1 MTASRTQRFRA
12 SLLRPW
18 FLVLTAC
25 LIYSLAIIALNDGD
39 PLTLVTIGTQFSEGL
54 DVRQG
59 GTEGYDGQFVYYIAR
74 DPSTAERY
82 LDAPAYRFQRILLP
96 ILGRWLALG
105 HIALIPWTLLVI
117 NLMALAAGTALLEYL
132 LRQYGASRW
141 YALGYGFALGTF
153 GAVRLS
159 LPEPLAYALALGAV
173 VLARQERWL
182 YAAAALALAALAKE
196 TALIFTAGLALYLL
210 SGRQWRTFVVFLSV
224 AVLPFIM
231 WQMIL
236 RWRLGE
242 FGVGSGGAGATS
254 FEIIP
259 FGGFLKILTGAESL
273 IAFEFHRIPY
283 GDLLLI
289 PTRTVFSPGILIVFG
304 VFLLLLTPFALFP
317 TVWALRQCWRLRKSL
332 LRGDQANMATFVL
345 LTNAGIMLFVPFSTY
360 REPLGI
366 LRFVVGLQV
375 AVILYAAQQR
385 SGRALLNS
393 TIWGYTIILLIAWD
407 LAPAS

>member
-1 MTASRTQRFRA
+1 MTASRTKRNRY

-18 FLVLTAC
+18 FLALAAC
-25 LIYSLAIIALNDGD
+25 LIYSLFIVARQDGD
-39 PLTLVTIGTQFSEGL
+39 PLALVTIGTQFSEGL
-54 DVRQG
+54 DPRQG

-105 HIALIPWTLLVI
+105 QTALIPWTLLVV
-117 NLMALAAGTALLEYL
+117 NLAALAAGTALLEYL
-132 LRQYGASRW
+132 LRQHGMSRW

-153 GAVRLS
+153 GAARLS

-173 VLARQERWL
+173 VLAQKDRWL
-182 YAAAALALAALAKE
+182 HAAAVLALAALSKE
-196 TALIFTAGLALYLL
+196 TALIFTAGLAPYLL
-210 SGRQWRTFVVFLSV
+210 SIRRWRTFVIFLST
-224 AVLPFIM
+224 ATLPFII
-231 WQMIL
+231 WQMAL

-273 IAFEFHRIPY
+273 ITFEFQRIPY
-283 GDLLLI
+283 GDLLTI
-289 PTRTVFSPGILIVFG
+289 PTQTVFSPGIVIVFG
-304 VFLLLLTPFALFP
+304 VFLLLLTPFVLFP
-317 TVWALRQCWRLRKSL
+317 TAWALHQCWQARRVMLRS
-332 LRGDQANMATFVL
+332 DPANLATFL
-345 LTNAGIMLFVPFSTY
+345 LFANAAIMLFVPFSTY

-366 LRFVVGLQV
+366 LRFVVGLQI
-375 AVILYAAQQR
+375 AVMLYAAQQHSR
-385 SGRALLNS
+385 RALLNS

-407 LAPAS
+407 LVPAN